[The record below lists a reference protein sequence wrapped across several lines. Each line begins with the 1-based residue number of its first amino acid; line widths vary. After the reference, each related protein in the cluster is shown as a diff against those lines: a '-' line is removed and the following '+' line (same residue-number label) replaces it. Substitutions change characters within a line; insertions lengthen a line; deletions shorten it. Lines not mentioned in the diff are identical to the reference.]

1 MVISLKKKQMTSQ
14 TILYIIIAGIISIV
28 LAAFMYGYKTKF
40 SNKNKWLYGTL
51 RFITL
56 FSVLLL
62 LINPKFK
69 KETYSVIN
77 PNLPVLIDNSKSVD
91 ELNQANNVLDF
102 IETLKNNVVLNEK
115 FNISYYSFGND
126 FINNDSL
133 TFTEKNTNI
142 SEALSLT
149 DQLFGNEIA
158 PTILITDGNQT
169 LGNDYEYSS
178 VSFKNAIYPI
188 IIGDSTKFTD
198 LRIEQ
203 LNTNRYAFLKNHFPV
218 EAIVVYSGSEEIVT
232 QFEIK
237 RGNTIVYKENVSFS
251 EKVNT
256 HILNFN
262 LPATSVGLQKY
273 VAQIIPISEEKNV
286 VNNSKQFAVEV
297 IDQSTNVLI
306 VSDIMHPDI
315 GAIKRSIES
324 NEQRKVTIKKPSDVL
339 TTLNEYQLIVLY
351 QPNRSFTTVL
361 SEIDKLNKNVLL
373 FTGLQTDWYFL
384 NSVQANFNKEVTNQS
399 ENVVGV
405 LNSNYSAY
413 GIDEIDFS
421 EFRPLKTLF
430 GELDVLVANDFILE
444 QSIDGYTTETALLA
458 TIENN
463 GSRNAIFDG
472 EGIWKWRAQS
482 YLEFNDYRAFDDFF
496 GKLVQYLASN
506 KLRSRLEVTHENFY
520 YNNDAIK
527 ISAQYFDK
535 NFVFNSNANLSIFVT
550 NTDTNISYEFP
561 LLLKRNFY
569 EVDLSS
575 LDAGEYAFK
584 VSVNDEVVLTRN
596 GTFTIL
602 DFNVEQQ
609 FLNADVTKLSRV
621 AIHTEGKAYFI
632 SDGASL
638 INSLIED
645 DNFKQIQKSEEKI
658 EPLIEWKYLLGL
670 IVISLTIEWF
680 LRKYNGLI

>member
-1 MVISLKKKQMTSQ
+1 MTSQ
-14 TILYIIIAGIISIV
+14 TILYIVISGIISIV

-40 SNKNKWLYGTL
+40 SNKNEWLYGVL

-56 FSVLLL
+56 FLVLLL

-69 KETYSVIN
+69 KQTYSVIK

-91 ELNQANNVLDF
+91 ELNQTKNVLDF
-102 IETLKNNVVLNEK
+102 IETLKNNKDLNDK
-115 FNISYYSFGND
+115 FDITYYTFGNE
-126 FINNDSL
+126 FKNNDSL

-188 IIGDSTKFTD
+188 IVGDSIKFTD

-203 LNTNRYAFLKNHFPV
+203 LNANRYAFLKNHFPV
-218 EAIVVYSGSEEIVT
+218 EVIVVYSGSDEIVT

-237 RGNTIVYKENVSFS
+237 RGNSIIYKENISFS
-251 EKVNT
+251 EKENT
-256 HILNFN
+256 QILNFN
-262 LPATSVGLQKY
+262 LPASNVGLQEY
-273 VAQIIPISEEKNV
+273 VAQIIPISEEKNI
-286 VNNSKQFAVEV
+286 VNNNKQFAVEV

-306 VSDIMHPDI
+306 ISDIMHPDI
-315 GAIKRSIES
+315 GAIKKSIES
-324 NEQRKVTIKKPSDVL
+324 NEQRKVTIKKPSEAL
-339 TTLNEYQLIVLY
+339 TTLNDYQLIVLY
-351 QPNRSFTTVL
+351 QPNRSFATVY
-361 SEIDKLNKNVLL
+361 SEISKLNKNVLL

-384 NSVQANFNKEVTNQS
+384 NSVQTKYNKEVTNQS
-399 ENVVGV
+399 ENIVGV
-405 LNSNYSAY
+405 LNANYSAY

-421 EFRPLKTLF
+421 EYRPLKTLF
-430 GELDVLVANDFILE
+430 GELNILVANDFILE
-444 QSIDGYTTETALLA
+444 QSIDGFETETPLLA
-458 TIENN
+458 TIEDN
-463 GSRNAIFDG
+463 GNRSAIFDG

-482 YLEFNDYRAFDDFF
+482 YLESNDNMAFDDFF
-496 GKLVQYLASN
+496 GKLIQYLASN

-520 YNNDAIK
+520 YNNGAIK

-535 NFVFNSNANLSIFVT
+535 NFVFNSSANLSIIVT
-550 NTDTNISYEFP
+550 NSETNISSEFP
-561 LLLKRNFY
+561 LLLKRNLY

-575 LDAGEYAFK
+575 LEAGKYAFK

-596 GTFTIL
+596 GTFSIL

-609 FLNADVTKLSRV
+609 FLNADVTKLSRI
-621 AIHTEGKAYFI
+621 ATHTEGKAYFI
-632 SDGASL
+632 YEASSL

-645 DNFKQIQKSEEKI
+645 ENFKQIQKSEEKI
-658 EPLIEWKYLLGL
+658 KPLIDWKYLLGL